1 MFRLVGVVGVVVLAA
16 IYGVAYDV
24 TAVVSGITGH
34 PWDPYGS
41 TQTPI
46 PTARPTPRVVAQHHW
61 AGGYVIKLP
70 PGAGGPADL
79 TMGRPFTL
87 QRAAV
92 MLKFSAFSYELK
104 YMGVS
109 DLRNGAGGS
118 KIVTMHYHCTD
129 AAYDHAREYTG
140 TVSYVR
146 AEIEGGWLQS
156 NLMPLRTACR

>member
-1 MFRLVGVVGVVVLAA
+1 MYRLVGVVGIMVLAA
-16 IYGVAYDV
+16 VYGVCYDV
-24 TAVVSGITGH
+24 TAVVSTLAGH
-34 PWDPYGS
+34 RWDPYN
-41 TQTPI
+41 
-46 PTARPTPRVVAQHHW
+46 PTPPPSAAPRAVGHW
-61 AGGYVIKLP
+61 GGIYVI
-70 PGAGGPADL
+70 PGHYGPADL

-104 YMGVS
+104 YVGVS
-109 DLRNGAGGS
+109 DLRNGPGGS

-129 AAYDHAREYTG
+129 AAYDHTREYTG
-140 TVSYVR
+140 TVRYVR